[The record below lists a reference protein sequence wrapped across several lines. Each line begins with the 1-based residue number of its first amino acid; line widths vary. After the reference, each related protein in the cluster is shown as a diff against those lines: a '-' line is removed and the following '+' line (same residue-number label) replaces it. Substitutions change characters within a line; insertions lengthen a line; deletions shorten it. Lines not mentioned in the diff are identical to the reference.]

1 MRTGLEDARSGTKTV
16 SDGFLKDAFVY
27 LLAAGILVPLFH
39 RARIGAVVGFIAA
52 GALIGPHGLGQLAHS
67 LPFVRFITISSPER
81 AAPFGELGVVFLLF
95 LLGLEFSAP
104 RLWKLRREV
113 FGVGT
118 LQVLFCGVP
127 LALGLALVAV
137 PGPEV
142 ALVLGFALAL
152 SSTAL
157 VSQLLIDQHR
167 SLAPLGQLVIA
178 VLLFQDLMVVPI
190 LLAAELLS
198 GPATDVL
205 TLAAMALA
213 KATGAVAL
221 ILVAGRFV
229 LAPLVAVAASTRSR
243 ELIMAIT
250 LVVVVGS
257 AAVTHAAGL
266 SSALG
271 AFLAGMALSETAYR
285 HQIEV
290 DLEPFKGLLVGVFF
304 VTVGMSLDFAAV
316 LPRALWVVAA
326 VAALIAV
333 KAACTYGAARLLRV
347 SAPAAAE
354 AALLLSQTGEF
365 AFVVLGL
372 LAAKGVLGAQD
383 AATLVAVVSL
393 SLAATPVL
401 ARVAARLGRTLDAR
415 LHDALAPVASTA
427 SGHVII
433 GGFGRVGRTIADALD
448 EEGVPYVAVDAD
460 PRRVAEA
467 RASGRPVFFGDAGRA
482 EILDRLGADRALAF
496 VATLDAPN
504 AAERMVTAVRQ
515 HWPGTA
521 VIARAKDAEHARRL
535 AALGV
540 AGVIPE
546 AAEASLQLMAQLLS
560 ALGLSDETV
569 SARTDLTRARIRD
582 DIERRADA
590 EGI

>member
-1 MRTGLEDARSGTKTV
+1 MSDA
-16 SDGFLKDAFVY
+16 FLKDAFVY
-27 LLAAGILVPLFH
+27 LVAAGILVPLFH

-52 GALIGPHGLGQLAHS
+52 GALIGPHGLGRLADT

-81 AAPFGELGVVFLLF
+81 TAPFGELGVVFLLF

-104 RLWKLRREV
+104 RLWKLKREV
-113 FGVGT
+113 FGVGA

-127 LALGLALVAV
+127 LALGLALSLGLVAG

-198 GPATDVL
+198 GPTTDVL

-229 LAPLVAVAASTRSR
+229 LAPLVAAAASTRSR

-316 LPRALWVVAA
+316 LPRALWVVAG
-326 VAALIAV
+326 VAGLIAV

-347 SAPAAAE
+347 SPPAAAE

-401 ARVAARLGRTLDAR
+401 ARIAARLGRTLDAR

-427 SGHVII
+427 TGHVII
-433 GGFGRVGRTIADALD
+433 AGYGRVGRTIADALD

-467 RASGRPVFFGDAGRA
+467 RTAGRPVFFGDAGRA
-482 EILDRLGADRALAF
+482 EILDRLGAERALAF

-504 AAERMVTAVRQ
+504 AAERMVGAVRQ
-515 HWPGTA
+515 HWPDTA

-560 ALGLSDETV
+560 ALGLADEAV
-569 SARTDLTRARIRD
+569 AARTEQTRARIRD
-582 DIERRADA
+582 DIDRRTGA
-590 EGI
+590 EGG